1 VRGWITALLL
11 TCTGGL
17 LFVSLGYIPDRFL
30 LEHTAAG
37 FYRQAVV
44 AETGAVNVVSAIL
57 YDFRAFDSLGEST
70 VIFATVSGIVL
81 LLSRKTLP
89 VSSHG
94 LSMIV
99 KRTFG
104 ILTPFVF
111 LLAVY
116 IILHGHLSPGG
127 GFQGG
132 VLLAV
137 ITIIF
142 CIVYGSSF
150 DLSRY
155 PPHQKTLIETTG
167 ALLFLGMGIVGIAL
181 TGSFLE
187 NPSAWRGVPGTLSS
201 AGSIPPIN
209 IGVGLKVG
217 AGLAIIFYSMI
228 QKTLKRQ

>member
-1 VRGWITALLL
+1 MKVFLTAIILAF
-11 TCTGGL
+11 TGGA
-17 LFVSLGYIPDRFL
+17 LFVNLGSIPDSFL
-30 LEHTAAG
+30 LSHTASR
-37 FYRQAVV
+37 FYREAVV
-44 AETGAVNVVSAIL
+44 TETGALNTVSAIL

-89 VSSHG
+89 VSSAG
-94 LSMIV
+94 LSLIV

-111 LLAVY
+111 LLSVY

-142 CIVYGSSF
+142 CIIYGSSF

-155 PPHQKTLIETTG
+155 PPQRKTLIETTG
-167 ALLFLGMGIVGIAL
+167 ALLFLGVGIIGIAL
-181 TGSFLE
+181 TGSFLG
-187 NPSAWRGVPGTLSS
+187 NPSAWRGVPGTLPS
-201 AGSIPPIN
+201 AGSIVPIN
-209 IGVGLKVG
+209 LGVGLKVG